1 MCRLVPSMRGEL
13 KEAIRTGENLD
24 QFRLQNREA
33 LGVKIPASWFSCYP
47 VQDAFLQIAIGCQP
61 LQTKPSTNQGLSQKT
76 GCSSAQARQ
85 NNTSVGP
92 LDVVSTSSTM
102 AGCGVHHFY
111 GGLHSDKGILSQ
123 CSRVPWP
130 QGQRLRCQDII
141 LPDACWEGVCQ
152 GDWKRG
158 PTLCLCD
165 LVCSAYR
172 IYLPYHPSRCARK
185 MGHCDMPEDWHVC
198 HWPWYI
204 DRYQTCRGHL
214 ICWWRM
220 RNMSQ
225 RHLESWSFL
234 IFIFQRWRKIAQVQ
248 LLETSVRMLRK
259 NETITDTIKMLCGY
273 STGQSL
279 FVVRSKVPL
288 IGRNPINIMQ

>member
-61 LQTKPSTNQGLSQKT
+61 SQTKPSTNQGLSRKT

-102 AGCGVHHFY
+102 AGRGVHHLWRTPLGQRNPFAMQP
-111 GGLHSDKGILSQ
+111 SSMA
-123 CSRVPWP
+123 SRSTSLMPRHHP
-130 QGQRLRCQDII
+130 SRRLLGRGFAREIGSGAQQGQL
-141 LPDACWEGVCQ
+141 LHP
-152 GDWKRG
+152 
-158 PTLCLCD
+158 LCLCD

-198 HWPWYI
+198 HWPW
-204 DRYQTCRGHL
+204 
-214 ICWWRM
+214 
-220 RNMSQ
+220 
-225 RHLESWSFL
+225 
-234 IFIFQRWRKIAQVQ
+234 
-248 LLETSVRMLRK
+248 
-259 NETITDTIKMLCGY
+259 
-273 STGQSL
+273 
-279 FVVRSKVPL
+279 
-288 IGRNPINIMQ
+288 